1 MGNICCDGYEE
12 EYKHGAWQGGH
23 GNDDDDDDEVS
34 FANHFA
40 VFFHP
45 LIISLISVSHHC
57 LDCISYHEHDTTI
70 FLSHTFYIV

>member
-23 GNDDDDDDEVS
+23 DDDDEVS
-34 FANHFA
+34 FAIHVT

-45 LIISLISVSHHC
+45 LIMTSSSLSYPSHHC
-57 LDCISYHEHDTTI
+57 LDCIYHEHDTTI
-70 FLSHTFYIV
+70 LLSQTFYIV